1 MKKRPLLAYFIFVFI
16 WVWGLAAI
24 YFLFQTQLTALFG
37 KMSGSN
43 PFFILVV
50 WGPNVAALTISA
62 VNGGWK
68 AVSGLLSR
76 FIIWRVGLRWY
87 LFVLL
92 GLPAIGLLAALLAG
106 TFSFEIFTHTAT
118 FMALLFNLLITG
130 PVGEELGWRGFALPR
145 LLQRYN
151 PLTASLILGCLW
163 GFWHLPSFLASG
175 TPQTG
180 LSFPAFVLGA
190 VVLTIITTWVFI
202 HTRGSVLMSALIHFM
217 ANFSLTALG
226 APLSTFS
233 FLLLVVCAIVIILG
247 RQQWI
252 TRSRISTQ
260 SQAE

>member
-16 WVWGLAAI
+16 WVWALAAI

-37 KMSGSN
+37 EMSGSN

-50 WGPNVAALTISA
+50 WGPNIGALTISA

-68 AVSGLLSR
+68 AITDLLRR

-87 LFVLL
+87 LFVLF

-106 TFSFEIFTHTAT
+106 TLSFGIFSQTST
-118 FMALLFNLLITG
+118 FLALLVNLVVTG
-130 PVGEELGWRGFALPR
+130 PLGEELGWRGFALPR

-163 GFWHLPSFLASG
+163 GLWHLPAFLASG

-190 VVLTIITTWVFI
+190 VVLTFITTWVFI
-202 HTRGSVLMSALIHFM
+202 HTRGSVLMSALIHLM

-226 APLSTFS
+226 APLSTYS
-233 FLLLVVCAIVIILG
+233 LLLLVVCAILIILG
-247 RQQWI
+247 KQQW
-252 TRSRISTQ
+252 TTHSSLETQ
-260 SQAE
+260 PQA